1 MKNSNLYLLIVL
13 GIILLLVS
21 SCSPIS
27 APEVDYSFKA
37 AIGVEEGIEDFD
49 QIDFHPSENLDLGF
63 YEGTVWVKLN
73 ITNGKEYE
81 SYIVMMNDLINRNY
95 RFYKPDT
102 ISNALKTVTKVEN
115 LAKNDHRTFNNPKPN
130 FKINLEPDEKATFF
144 ISTSSDG
151 RILQATPSLMKV
163 EEYQSIVQK
172 NTLFNIIYY
181 AAIGVLLLIN
191 IFHWSLL
198 KRQIYYFYG
207 FYIIS
212 SCLFYLFVEGYL
224 YGWGL
229 THQVVD
235 HLMFLSIRIWIFSV
249 VLFTSRFLEIN
260 VTHPKFYRGL
270 NWSLVVFLGITT
282 LYQIVFFNSSIS
294 HLHKAENLFGF
305 VWVVVVV
312 VMIILSIKK
321 RSRQA
326 KYYMAAYSFL
336 VAFVLLGLVD
346 SHTAL
351 LPGDPFSYFKIGT
364 ITEFAGF
371 TYLIAFLIRG
381 NIRKTAELENET
393 LQNKKELLELSKL
406 LESKFVSAAVDVS
419 LVAADLKNDTA
430 DTSADAKSGIEL
442 SKTELAEIEST
453 ILHEL
458 DLHAHYKSPDL
469 SLAKLAALVNI
480 PAYKISITLNQK
492 MDTTFYDLINSKR
505 VEASLSLL
513 RDNKNLTI
521 EAITA
526 EVGFKS
532 KSTFY
537 RAFKKFKGIT
547 PTDFLSKG

>member
-1 MKNSNLYLLIVL
+1 M
-13 GIILLLVS
+13 VS
-21 SCSPIS
+21 SCSS
-27 APEVDYSFKA
+27 VSSPEVDYSFNV
-37 AIGVEEGIEDFD
+37 AIDVEQRVEDFD
-49 QIDFHPSENLDLGF
+49 QIEFTPQENLDLGF

-95 RFYKPDT
+95 RFYELDT
-102 ISNALKTVTKVEN
+102 AKNELKTVTMVED
-115 LAKNDHRTFNNPKPN
+115 LTKNDHRTFNNPKPN
-130 FKINLEPDEKATFF
+130 FKISLAPNEKATFF
-144 ISTSSDG
+144 ISTKSDG

-163 EEYQSIVQK
+163 EEYQSIVHE

-191 IFHWSLL
+191 LFHWSLL
-198 KRQIYYFYG
+198 KNRIYYFYG
-207 FYIIS
+207 FYILS
-212 SCLFYLFVEGYL
+212 SCVFYLFVEGHL

-235 HLMFLSIRIWIFSV
+235 HLMFLSIRIWIFAV
-249 VLFTSRFLEIN
+249 LLFTAKFLEISI
-260 VTHPKFYRGL
+260 THPNFYKGL
-270 NWSLVVFLGITT
+270 IWSLVVFLGATT
-282 LYQIVFFNSSIS
+282 LYQFVFFNSSIS

-305 VWVVVVV
+305 AWVVVGAI
-312 VMIILSIKK
+312 MIILSIKK
-321 RSRQA
+321 RSLQA
-326 KYYMAAYSFL
+326 KYYMAAYSLLIGF
-336 VAFVLLGLVD
+336 VALGLID
-346 SHTAL
+346 SHTTM

-371 TYLIAFLIRG
+371 TYLIAFIIRG
-381 NIRKTAELENET
+381 NIRKATDLENEL
-393 LQNKKELLELSKL
+393 LQSKKELMELSKL
-406 LESKFVSAAVDVS
+406 LESKFTGASVVMATDSTDVEDDAAEKSVDS
-419 LVAADLKNDTA
+419 RSK
-430 DTSADAKSGIEL
+430 IEL
-442 SKTELAEIEST
+442 SETELAEIETT

-458 DLHAHYKSPDL
+458 DLNAHYTNSDL
-469 SLAKLAALVNI
+469 SLSKLAELINI
-480 PAYKISITLNQK
+480 PAYKISLVLNQK

-537 RAFKKFKGIT
+537 RAFKKYKGIT
-547 PTDFLSKG
+547 PTDFLSKN

>member
-1 MKNSNLYLLIVL
+1 MKNKYLGYVFVL
-13 GIILLLVS
+13 LCAVGLS
-21 SCSPIS
+21 SCSKNQKLQL
-27 APEVDYSFKA
+27 DHSFET
-37 AIGVEEGIEDFD
+37 AINVTHGAQEFD
-49 QIDFHPSENLDLGF
+49 QIDFAPQENLDLGF
-63 YEGTVWVKLN
+63 YEGTVWVKMN
-73 ITNGKEYE
+73 ISNGAEYE

-95 RFYKPDT
+95 RFYKLDT
-102 ISNALKTVTKVEN
+102 VSNALKTLTQVED

-130 FKINLEPDEKATFF
+130 FKISLAPKEKATFF
-144 ISTSSDG
+144 ISTTSDG

-163 EEYQSIVQK
+163 EEYQSIVHQ

-191 IFHWSLL
+191 LFHWSLL
-198 KRQIYYFYG
+198 KNRIYYFYG

-212 SCLFYLFVEGYL
+212 SCVFYLFVEGHL

-235 HLMFLSIRIWIFSV
+235 HLMFLSIRIWIFAV
-249 VLFTSRFLEIN
+249 LLFTAKFLEISI
-260 VTHPKFYRGL
+260 THPNFYKGL
-270 NWSLVVFLGITT
+270 IWSLVVFLGATT
-282 LYQIVFFNSSIS
+282 LYQFVFFNSSIS

-305 VWVVVVV
+305 AWVVVGAI
-312 VMIILSIKK
+312 MIVLSIKK

-326 KYYMAAYSFL
+326 KYYMVAYSFL

-346 SHTAL
+346 SHTAM

-381 NIRKTAELENET
+381 NIQKSAALENE
-393 LQNKKELLELSKL
+393 LEQNKKELSELSKL
-406 LESKFVSAAVDVS
+406 LESKFATASVD
-419 LVAADLKNDTA
+419 VAADTA
-430 DTSADAKSGIEL
+430 DVEKETVEKGADTKSRVEL
-442 SKTELAEIEST
+442 SETELLEIEAT
-453 ILHEL
+453 ILREL
-458 DLHAHYKSPDL
+458 ELHAHYKSSDL
-469 SLAKLAALVNI
+469 SLSKLADVINI
-480 PAYKISITLNQK
+480 PAYKISIALNQQ